1 VNIQIGNLKFK
12 TETLPIFTMRL
23 LILLLLSSMTCIGQ
37 QRPNIIYIMSDDHDA
52 DAISAYNKKF
62 IKTPNIDRI
71 AKEGM
76 LFSRNFV
83 ANSICGPV
91 RATLITGQHSHK
103 NGMKDNRT
111 RFDSS
116 KITLPKLMQ
125 QGGYQTAIVGK
136 WHLQS
141 YPTGFDYW
149 KILPG
154 QGQYVEPGFISMLG
168 DTSIYHGYA
177 TDVITDE
184 TIKWLDNRDMNKPFL
199 LHIHHKAPHRNF
211 LPPLKYIE
219 QFHSKIFPEPSTLYL
234 DTAGHGTAWH
244 LQTMSIL
251 HDMKLCSDLKVDPK
265 YLMDIPHLKPDPSE
279 IIYYNAI
286 INRIPEPDRSSI
298 KKIYEER
305 GKLLQQLRPKG
316 NELLKYK
323 YQWYMQDY
331 LACVTSVDENV
342 GRVLDYMD
350 KNKLTNN
357 TLVIYTGDQGMYLGE
372 NGWFDKRWMYDVS
385 MQAPMLMRWPGK
397 IKPGSVNTNMTQ
409 TIDYAPT
416 MLDAAGIKVPGFMQG
431 VSLVPSMSGKQKII
445 SRHNLYYHFYEY
457 GVDHTVLQHLGVRGE
472 RYKLIYFYTVNE
484 WELYD
489 LKIDPQEQKNLI
501 KSVGHQKIVA
511 QMKNELLKLR
521 NKYDDHE
528 AAGELH

>member
-1 VNIQIGNLKFK
+1 
-12 TETLPIFTMRL
+12 MRL
-23 LILLLLSSMTCIGQ
+23 LFLYLLLSSVAFGQ

-62 IKTPNIDRI
+62 ISTPNIDRL

-76 LFSRNFV
+76 LFKRNFV
-83 ANSICGPV
+83 SNSICGPV

-116 KITLPKLMQ
+116 KLTMPKIFQ
-125 QGGYQTAIVGK
+125 QNGYQTAIVGK
-136 WHLQS
+136 WHLHS

-154 QGQYVEPGFISMLG
+154 QGLYFEPRIISMKG
-168 DTSIYHGYA
+168 DTSTYHGYA

-184 TIKWLDNRDMNKPFL
+184 AIKWLDNRDMTKPFV
-199 LHIHHKAPHRNF
+199 LHIHHKAPHRYF
-211 LPPLKYIE
+211 LPPLKYIQE
-219 QFHSKIFPEPSTLYL
+219 FHSKTFPEPPTLYL

-265 YLMDIPHLKPDPSE
+265 YLMDNPELKPDS
-279 IIYYNAI
+279 IDIVYYNSI
-286 INRIPEPDRSSI
+286 FNRIPEPDRTAI

-305 GKLLQQLRPKG
+305 GKLLQLLRPKG
-316 NELLKYK
+316 RELLKYK
-323 YQWYMQDY
+323 YQWYIQDY
-331 LACVTSVDENV
+331 MACVTSVDENV
-342 GRVLDYMD
+342 GRVLDYID
-350 KNKLTNN
+350 KNKLTKN

-397 IKPGSVNTNMTQ
+397 IKPGSVNNNMTQ

-431 VSLVPSMSGKQKII
+431 LSLVPSMTSKQKII
-445 SRHNLYYHFYEY
+445 PRHNLYYHFYEY
-457 GVDHTVLQHLGVRGE
+457 KADHTVLQHLGVRGE
-472 RYKLIYFYTVNE
+472 RYKLIYFYSVNE

-489 LKIDPQEQKNLI
+489 LKTDPQEQKNLI
-501 KSVGHQKIVA
+501 KSSTHQIIVS
-511 QMKNELLKLR
+511 QMKTELLKLR
-521 NKYDDHE
+521 DLYEDHE

>member
-1 VNIQIGNLKFK
+1 
-12 TETLPIFTMRL
+12 MRL
-23 LILLLLSSMTCIGQ
+23 FILSLFLSCTCFGQ

-62 IKTPNIDRI
+62 ISTPNIDRI
-71 AKEGM
+71 AKEGL
-76 LFSRNFV
+76 LFTRSFV
-83 ANSICGPV
+83 SNSICGPV
-91 RATLITGQHSHK
+91 RATLLTGQFSHK

-116 KITLPKLMQ
+116 KITMPKLMQ

-154 QGQYVEPGFISMLG
+154 QGLYFEPRLISMNG
-168 DTSIYHGYA
+168 DTNTFHGYA

-184 TIKWLDNRDMNKPFL
+184 AIKWLNSRDPNKPFL
-199 LHIHHKAPHRNF
+199 LHLHHKAPHRYF
-211 LPPLKYIE
+211 FATLKYIQ
-219 QFHSKIFPEPSTLYL
+219 QFHNKIFPEPSTLYV

-265 YLMDIPHLKPDPSE
+265 YLMDIHELKPDSAE
-279 IIYYNAI
+279 IVYYNAI
-286 INRIPEPDRSSI
+286 FNRIPEPDRSSI

-305 GKLLQQLRPKG
+305 GKLLQQLKPKG
-316 NELLKYK
+316 KELLKYK

-331 LACVTSVDENV
+331 MATVASVDENI
-342 GRVLDYMD
+342 GRLLEYLD
-350 KNKLTNN
+350 KNDLTKN
-357 TLVIYTGDQGMYLGE
+357 TLLVYTSDQGMYLGE

-385 MQAPMLMRWPGK
+385 MQSPLMMRWPGH
-397 IKPGSVNTNMTQ
+397 IKPGTVNTNMVQ

-416 MLDAAGIKVPGFMQG
+416 ILDAAGIKIPDFMQG
-431 VSLVPSMSGKQKII
+431 LSLVPTITGKQKII
-445 SRHNLYYHFYEY
+445 PRHNLYYHFYEY
-457 GVDHTVLQHLGVRGE
+457 NADHTVLQHLGVRGE
-472 RYKLIYFYTVNE
+472 RYKLIYFYPVNE

-489 LKIDPQEQKNLI
+489 LKTDPQEQKNLI
-501 KSVGHQKIVA
+501 NSAAHQKILE
-511 QMKNELLKLR
+511 QMKLELLNMR

-528 AAGELH
+528 QAGILN

>member
-1 VNIQIGNLKFK
+1 
-12 TETLPIFTMRL
+12 MRL
-23 LILLLLSSMTCIGQ
+23 FVLLLIFSSAGFGQ
-37 QRPNIIYIMSDDHDA
+37 QRPNVIFIMSDDHDA

-62 IKTPNIDRI
+62 IKTPNIDRL
-71 AKEGM
+71 AREGV
-76 LFSRNFV
+76 LFTRNFV

-116 KITLPKLMQ
+116 KITMPRLMQ
-125 QGGYQTAIVGK
+125 LGGYQTAIVGK
-136 WHLQS
+136 WHLHS

-154 QGQYVEPGFISMLG
+154 QGLYFEPRFISMNG
-168 DTSIYHGYA
+168 DTSTYHGYA

-184 TIKWLDNRDMNKPFL
+184 AIKWLDNRDMNKPFL

-211 LPPLKYIE
+211 LAPLKFIQQY
-219 QFHSKIFPEPSTLYL
+219 HNKIFPEPATLYI
-234 DTAGHGTAWH
+234 DTAGHGSAWH

-251 HDMKLCSDLKVDPK
+251 HDMKLCSDLKIDPK
-265 YLMDIPHLKPDPSE
+265 YLRDIPELKPDSAE
-279 IIYYNAI
+279 MVYYNSI
-286 INRIPEPDRSSI
+286 FNRIPEPDRSSI

-316 NELLKYK
+316 KELLKYK
-323 YQWYMQDY
+323 YQWYIQDY
-331 LACVTSVDENV
+331 LACVASVDENI
-342 GRVLDYMD
+342 GKVLDYMD
-350 KNKLTNN
+350 RNNLTKN
-357 TLVIYTGDQGMYLGE
+357 TLIIYTGDQGMYLGE

-385 MQAPMLMRWPGK
+385 MQAPLLMRWPGH
-397 IKPGSVNTNMTQ
+397 IKAGSVNTNMTQ

-416 MLDAAGIKVPGFMQG
+416 ILDAAGIKVSDFMQG
-431 VSLVPSMSGKQKII
+431 LSLVPTITGKQKLLP
-445 SRHNLYYHFYEY
+445 RHNLYYHFYEY
-457 GVDHTVLQHLGVRGE
+457 KADHTVLQHLGVRGE
-472 RYKLIYFYTVNE
+472 RYKLIYFYPVNE

-489 LKIDPQEQKNLI
+489 LKMDPQEQHNLI
-501 KSVGHQKIVA
+501 RSLSHQKILL
-511 QMKNELLKLR
+511 QMKKELLKLR
-521 NKYDDHE
+521 DQYDDHE